1 VLLLALTL
9 SRYFHRAHERFWSA
23 LATMVVP
30 SGMLLNLHMKHIFQR
45 DRPEGTVLDG
55 LSRVLSFPSGQT
67 MAATIVYGAVIADLL
82 SMHKQD
88 RGRANAV
95 TAFLT
100 KIVAV
105 ALSRVYLGVHYASDV
120 LTAMFEGVA
129 WLAVCS
135 LFIPAH
141 AAAPNVKTLCK

>member
-1 VLLLALTL
+1 
-9 SRYFHRAHERFWSA
+9 
-23 LATMVVP
+23 
-30 SGMLLNLHMKHIFQR
+30 MLLNLHMKHIFQR

-55 LSRVLSFPSGQT
+55 LSRVLSFPSGHT
-67 MAATIVYGAVIADLL
+67 MAATIVYGAVIADRL
-82 SMHKQD
+82 SMQKQD

>member
-1 VLLLALTL
+1 
-9 SRYFHRAHERFWSA
+9 
-23 LATMVVP
+23 
-30 SGMLLNLHMKHIFQR
+30 
-45 DRPEGTVLDG
+45 
-55 LSRVLSFPSGQT
+55 
-67 MAATIVYGAVIADLL
+67 MAATIVYGAVIADRL
-82 SMHKQD
+82 SMQKQD